1 MFQTCFPPEIFY
13 ATKAK
18 ESFPTRT
25 RMINRFFSVEVSTRG
40 YLVCVYSVNVSD
52 QNVISKKKCRIVL
65 TFTGNIFYLKNV
77 DTVK

>member
-18 ESFPTRT
+18 ESFPTKT
-25 RMINRFFSVEVSTRG
+25 RMINRFVSVEVSTRG

-52 QNVISKKKCRIVL
+52 QNVISKKKKMQNCFDIHWQHILFKER
-65 TFTGNIFYLKNV
+65 
-77 DTVK
+77 